1 MANVQISRDEMM
13 KRVAIFKDQTPS
25 SFPLID
31 AVLPQFKREIFTII
45 GNGVLEDPNA
55 KPAIADVDGFHLNI
69 IKAAPQ
75 MGTGLHKHTTVEVFM
90 PLTGRWAIQW
100 GDTGENEIVLDPFD
114 VVSVPIGVMRGF
126 RNESAS
132 EALIMAI
139 VGGTD
144 PGRVDWVP
152 AVTDAARAR
161 GFALDVRG
169 KIIELAA
176 P

>member
-1 MANVQISRDEMM
+1 
-13 KRVAIFKDQTPS
+13 
-25 SFPLID
+25 
-31 AVLPQFKREIFTII
+31 
-45 GNGVLEDPNA
+45 
-55 KPAIADVDGFHLNI
+55 
-69 IKAAPQ
+69 
-75 MGTGLHKHTTVEVFM
+75 M

-126 RNESAS
+126 RNESDS

-144 PGRVDWVP
+144 PGRVEWVA

-161 GFALDVRG
+161 GFDLDAGG
-169 KIIELAA
+169 KIVELAA